1 MKAGPI
7 VGIVAA
13 AFAVLLAVLYLV
25 HRRAMEK
32 QKERLKNMFAKH
44 VVQSLKIGIGASG
57 DFFSMEALQEEF
69 KHIDVGEE
77 GGDGV
82 ISKAVNIQ

>member
-1 MKAGPI
+1 
-7 VGIVAA
+7 
-13 AFAVLLAVLYLV
+13 
-25 HRRAMEK
+25 
-32 QKERLKNMFAKH
+32 MFAKH

-82 ISKAVNIQ
+82 ISKAVNIQQLIYRALFYLITDQQNILTSWTFYFLS